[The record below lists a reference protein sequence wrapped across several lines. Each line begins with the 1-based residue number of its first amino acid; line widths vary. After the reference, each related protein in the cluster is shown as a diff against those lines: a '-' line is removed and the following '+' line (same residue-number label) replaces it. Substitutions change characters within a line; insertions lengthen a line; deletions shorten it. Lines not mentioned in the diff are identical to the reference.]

1 MNFYFSNNRQNF
13 FDINT
18 IKINQLQQRKITS
31 KTNTIKI
38 SDVIN
43 DINIIPYSPSFLVV
57 FEKQNNTIKPIKL
70 FNYNSLVADTNINI
84 ENGKK
89 YIIYGNMYYNTDNNI
104 KIKNINFSIS
114 Q

>member
-1 MNFYFSNNRQNF
+1 MNVCFSNNRQNF

-18 IKINQLQQRKITS
+18 INVNQFEQKQFTL
-31 KTNTIKI
+31 KTNTLKI
-38 SDVIN
+38 NDIIN
-43 DINIIPYSPSFLVV
+43 DINIIPYSPSFLIV
-57 FEKQNNTIKPIKL
+57 FEKNNNIIKPLKL
-70 FNYNSLVADTNINI
+70 FNYNSLVTDININV
-84 ENGKK
+84 EKNKT